1 MTMKKR
7 LMSVST
13 LLLLCGSQWLQAGA
27 SCVVAKKLGNSLAL
41 EWVAAESESEESAT
55 RKAKQKLLQLGL
67 HKKYQDLHPQAA
79 TDLPHAHVVIVKTE
93 YATLIGKQ
101 RTSYGCGFSAH
112 SAEHARDVAVYN
124 LRNYSWGWKPE
135 FGYQVLEGFKY

>member
-1 MTMKKR
+1 MKKG
-7 LMSVST
+7 LVSVST
-13 LLLLCGSQWLQAGA
+13 FLLLCGSQWVQAGA

-41 EWVAAESESEESAT
+41 EWVAAESESAESAT
-55 RKAKQKLLQLGL
+55 HKAKQKLLEQGL
-67 HKKYQDLHPQAA
+67 HGKYQDVHPQASS
-79 TDLPHAHVVIVKTE
+79 DLPHAHVVIVKTE
-93 YATLIGKQ
+93 YKTRIGKN

-135 FGYQVLEGFKY
+135 FGYQVQEKFSY

>member
-1 MTMKKR
+1 MKKS
-7 LMSVST
+7 LVSVST

-27 SCVVAKKLGNSLAL
+27 SCVVAKKLGNSLAI
-41 EWVAAESESEESAT
+41 EWVAAENESGSSAT
-55 RKAKQKLLQLGL
+55 HKAKQKLLTQGL
-67 HKKYQDLHPQAA
+67 HGKYQDVHPQVA

-93 YATLIGKQ
+93 YETLRGKK

-112 SAEHARDVAVYN
+112 SVEHAKDLAIYN

-135 FGYQVLEGFKY
+135 FGYQVQEKFSY